1 MLLCRGCQKIL
12 YRPCLY
18 SDCGCVTC
26 ITCARSRACVKHEKS
41 TVFVEAEVVGE
52 MVRKQAKEAYA
63 KAEFES
69 KWEIVGNRSV
79 IAESL
84 PVIVKMGKLESL
96 QKALSERFPGCVVV
110 KSRRDCF
117 FFDATKSVVLR
128 EVSEDKEASVVHICL
143 TRVESEEEAIEE
155 TIWCGGYYRH
165 GIFKVIKDV
174 DTKKRMM
181 DIHEKVLRER
191 VTGAE
196 VEVYVRTVPPSRA
209 MAVRLEKLPNP
220 SEAVKRWLSLPH
232 TNSKAVERMESV
244 ENYKFCTAFLRRRIH
259 PTQVRPF
266 DLDRAVLLYEQL
278 RAYCAAH
285 PKASLAFVDEL
296 LPTATELCRMVHT
309 VCVPELIQWVSPLV
323 SNNQVNKTEESSV

>member
-1 MLLCRGCQKIL
+1 MLLCRGCEKIL

-52 MVRKQAKEAYA
+52 MVRKQAREAYA

-69 KWEIVGNRSV
+69 KWEILGNRSV

-96 QKALSERFPGCVVV
+96 QRALSERFPGCVVA

-117 FFDATKSVVLR
+117 FFDANKSVVLR
-128 EVSEDKEASVVHICL
+128 EVSADKEASVVHICL
-143 TRVESEEEAIEE
+143 TKVESDEEE

-165 GIFKVIKDV
+165 GIFKAIKELDK
-174 DTKKRMM
+174 KKRMM
-181 DIHEKVLRER
+181 DIHEKVLRKR

-196 VEVYVRTVPPSRA
+196 LEVYVRTVPPSRA

-220 SEAVKRWLSLPH
+220 SDAVKRWLSLPH
-232 TNSKAVERMESV
+232 TNSKAVERMETV

-266 DLDRAVLLYEQL
+266 DLDRACLLYGQL

-285 PKASLAFVDEL
+285 PKATLAYVDEL

-323 SNNQVNKTEESSV
+323 TNKMKEESV